1 MRYDLERKF
10 NYKSNATFIFFK
22 FTLFRK
28 IYDFIY
34 KIDTLY
40 HGLKHVKAY
49 IFRNK
54 INLKKN

>member
-1 MRYDLERKF
+1 MIQKGNLIIRAMPY
-10 NYKSNATFIFFK
+10 SFFKK

-54 INLKKN
+54 VNF